1 MHDLLWNL
9 VPVAQPTNSSKS
21 DALPDLDLYLPRLAK
36 LHFAAIES
44 AKTRT
49 KLLEDY
55 IDCFKRSPDE
65 LLALG
70 EVGLF
75 ALYREVMLPQSQIA
89 MNQGFEFGWKLR
101 L

>member
-1 MHDLLWNL
+1 
-9 VPVAQPTNSSKS
+9 
-21 DALPDLDLYLPRLAK
+21 
-36 LHFAAIES
+36 
-44 AKTRT
+44 
-49 KLLEDY
+49 
-55 IDCFKRSPDE
+55 

-101 L
+101 LIAAKLIRYPFDLVSHTA